1 MLIKINSYIWAIILF
16 LFCVNSVLAKKSIQS
31 QSGFSQQTYIKA
43 ANTGKDDVFGTVMD
57 ISGDT
62 MVVGAWGEASNT
74 TGVNG
79 NSGDNSASNSGAVYV
94 FVLTSAGFWTQ
105 QAYLKASNTDAKDNF
120 GSSVAIFGDTIVV
133 GARYE
138 GSSATGI
145 NGDENNNLAG
155 HSGAVYVFARSGSAW
170 SQQAYIKASNTEIG
184 DNFGTA
190 VAIYEDTIVVG
201 ARAEDSSSAEING
214 VETDNLAT
222 ESGAAYVF
230 TRNGTT
236 WSQQA
241 YLKASNT
248 DANDTFGV
256 AVAIAGDTVAV
267 GALFEDSNA
276 RGVNGDDSNNSAT
289 DSGAAY
295 IFTRTGNSW
304 SQQAYIKAANADE
317 QDFFAGALD
326 ISQNTLL
333 VSAVHEDSNARGV
346 NGDES
351 NNSAGGR
358 SSGAAYVFTRTGNDW
373 TQQAYLK
380 ASNTGREDWFGH
392 SVAILDD
399 ELMIGARLEDS
410 NATGIGGDEG
420 NSETFGEAGAVY
432 FFTRT
437 GSDWAQSAYLK
448 ASNTGRQDFFGIS
461 VAISAEVLAVGASY
475 ETSNSTGINGNGYE
489 DREDSIIRSGA
500 VYTFSPEG
508 IDLGLIFTNGFEK

>member
-1 MLIKINSYIWAIILF
+1 MLNKIISSTLLTLLVVNTAIGG
-16 LFCVNSVLAKKSIQS
+16 
-31 QSGFSQQTYIKA
+31 GFQQQTYIKA
-43 ANTGKDDVFGTVMD
+43 ANTGKDDVFGTAMAS
-57 ISGDT
+57 SGDT
-62 MVVGAWGEASNT
+62 LVVGAWGEASNAV
-74 TGVNG
+74 GVNG
-79 NSGDNSASNSGAVYV
+79 DKDDNSARNSGAVYV
-94 FVLTSAGFWTQ
+94 FVLSSAGFWTQ

-120 GSSVAIFGDTIVV
+120 GNSVAIFGDTIVV

-138 GSSATGI
+138 DSNATGV
-145 NGDENNNLAG
+145 NGNEGNNLAG
-155 HSGAVYVFARSGSAW
+155 DSGAAYVFTRSGGSW
-170 SQQAYIKASNTEIG
+170 TQQAYLKASNTEIG
-184 DNFGTA
+184 DHFATS
-190 VAIYEDTIVVG
+190 VAIAGNTIVIG
-201 ARAEDSSSAEING
+201 ARAEDSSANTING
-214 VETDNLAT
+214 DEADNSALG
-222 ESGAAYVF
+222 SGAAYVF

-256 AVAIAGDTVAV
+256 AVAIAGDTIAV

-289 DSGAAY
+289 NSGAAY

-304 SQQAYIKAANADE
+304 NQQAYIKAANADE
-317 QDFFAGALD
+317 EDFFAGALD

-333 VSAVHEDSNARGV
+333 VSAVHEDSNATGV

-358 SSGAAYVFTRTGNDW
+358 SSGAAYVFTRTGSDW

-392 SVAILDD
+392 SVAILDN

-420 NSETFGEAGAVY
+420 NSETFGEAGAAY

-437 GSDWAQSAYLK
+437 GSDWTQLAYLK
-448 ASNTGRQDFFGIS
+448 ASNTGRQDFFGIN
-461 VAISAEVLAVGASY
+461 VAISTEVLAVGASY
-475 ETSNSTGINGNGYE
+475 ETSNATGVNGNGNE

-508 IDLGLIFTNGFEK
+508 INDVIFANGFEN